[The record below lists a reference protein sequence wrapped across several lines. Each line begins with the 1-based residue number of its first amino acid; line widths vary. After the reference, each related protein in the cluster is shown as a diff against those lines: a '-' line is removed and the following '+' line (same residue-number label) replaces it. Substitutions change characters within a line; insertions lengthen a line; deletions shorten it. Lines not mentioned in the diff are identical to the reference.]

1 VTDLDAALFTR
12 LSTYSPLVTA
22 LVPATHIAA
31 VTIKQGILVP
41 YVVFQ
46 EIDDIPDYAHDG
58 QNGLRHPRMQISSYA
73 SSLLGAKAINVQVMA
88 ALETWPAAT
97 PDVQSVQIENTI
109 PMYDQ
114 ATALFAMITDFTIYF
129 LN

>member
-1 VTDLDAALFTR
+1 MTDLDAALFTR
-12 LSTYSPLVTA
+12 LSTYSPLITS

-31 VTIKQGILVP
+31 VTIAQGILVP

-73 SSLLGAKAINVQVMA
+73 SSFLGAKAINVQVMA
-88 ALETWPAAT
+88 ALETWPAAA

-114 ATALFAMITDFTIYF
+114 ATALFAMITDFTIQF
-129 LN
+129 LT

>member
-1 VTDLDAALFTR
+1 MTDLDAALFTR
-12 LSTYSPLVTA
+12 LSTYSPLITA

-31 VTIKQGILVP
+31 VTIAQGILVP

-58 QNGLRHPRMQISSYA
+58 QNGLRRPRVQISSYA
-73 SSLLGAKAINVQVMA
+73 SSLLGAKAINVEVMA
-88 ALETWPAAT
+88 ALETWPAAA
-97 PDVQSVQIENTI
+97 PDVESVQIENTI

-114 ATALFAMITDFTIYF
+114 ATGLFAMITDFTIHY